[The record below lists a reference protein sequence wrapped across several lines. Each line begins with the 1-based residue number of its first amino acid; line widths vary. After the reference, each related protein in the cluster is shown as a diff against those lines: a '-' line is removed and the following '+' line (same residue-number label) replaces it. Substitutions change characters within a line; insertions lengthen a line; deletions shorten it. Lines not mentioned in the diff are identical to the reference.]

1 MPEMNSVDILVNGV
15 IAAESVQLEY
25 CMVFARAILDTYYN
39 DPDVE
44 VLIRKHE
51 EGLVK
56 GVVE

>member
-15 IAAESVQLEY
+15 IAAESVPLEY

-51 EGLVK
+51 GGEQ
-56 GVVE
+56 